1 MNNEHKYDDIINLE
15 HHISKKHKQM
25 SLENRSAQFAPF
37 AALVGYDDAVKETA
51 RITDS
56 KIFIDD
62 EIKEIINKT
71 IQQIKNNL
79 NKHVQIKVTYFI
91 PDKLKS
97 GGKYQIEVGIV
108 AKINEYSKIIK
119 LETGTEIPIEEI
131 IELEILKNVYT
142 NICSYCKIYPIVQ
155 K

>member
-1 MNNEHKYDDIINLE
+1 MNNEHKYDDILNLE

-62 EIKEIINKT
+62 GIKEIINKT
-71 IQQIKNNL
+71 IQKIKNNL
-79 NKHVQIKVTYFI
+79 NKNVQIKVTYFI
-91 PDKLKS
+91 PDQLKS
-97 GGKYQIEVGIV
+97 GGKYKTEVGIV
-108 AKINEYSKIIK
+108 EKINEYSKIIK
-119 LETGTEIPIEEI
+119 LEAGIEIPIEEI
-131 IELEILKNVYT
+131 IELEILKNV
-142 NICSYCKIYPIVQ
+142 
-155 K
+155 

>member
-1 MNNEHKYDDIINLE
+1 MNNEHKYDDIINLK

-97 GGKYQIEVGIV
+97 GGKYQTEVGIV
-108 AKINEYSKIIK
+108 ANINEYSKIIK
-119 LETGTEIPIEEI
+119 LESGTEIPIEEI
-131 IELEILKNVYT
+131 IELEILKNV
-142 NICSYCKIYPIVQ
+142 
-155 K
+155 

>member
-1 MNNEHKYDDIINLE
+1 MNNEHKYDDILNLE

-37 AALVGYDDAVKETA
+37 AALVGYDNAVKETA

-62 EIKEIINKT
+62 GIKEIINKT

-79 NKHVQIKVTYFI
+79 NKNVQIKVTYFI
-91 PDKLKS
+91 PDQLKS
-97 GGKYQIEVGIV
+97 GGKYKTEVGIV
-108 AKINEYSKIIK
+108 EKINEYSKIIK
-119 LETGTEIPIEEI
+119 LEAGIEIPIEEI
-131 IELEILKNVYT
+131 IELEILKNV
-142 NICSYCKIYPIVQ
+142 
-155 K
+155 

>member
-37 AALVGYDDAVKETA
+37 AALTGYDEAVKETA

-62 EIKEIINKT
+62 GIKEIINKT

-79 NKHVQIKVTYFI
+79 NNNIQIKVTYFV

-97 GGKYQIEVGIV
+97 GGKYQTKIGIV
-108 AKINEYSKIIK
+108 AKINEYLKIIK
-119 LETGTEIPIEEI
+119 LEEGTEIPIEEI
-131 IELEILKNVYT
+131 IELDIIKN
-142 NICSYCKIYPIVQ
+142 SK

>member
-1 MNNEHKYDDIINLE
+1 MNNKQKYDDIINLE

-37 AALVGYDDAVKETA
+37 AALIGYDDAVKETA

-91 PDKLKS
+91 PDKLKN
-97 GGKYQIEVGIV
+97 GGKYQTEVGIV

-119 LETGTEIPIEEI
+119 LESGTEIPIEEI
-131 IELEILKNVYT
+131 IELEILKNV
-142 NICSYCKIYPIVQ
+142 
-155 K
+155 

>member
-62 EIKEIINKT
+62 GIKEIINKT

-79 NKHVQIKVTYFI
+79 NNNIQIKVTYFV

-97 GGKYQIEVGIV
+97 GGKYQTKIGIV
-108 AKINEYSKIIK
+108 AKINEYLKIIK
-119 LETGTEIPIEEI
+119 LEEGTEIPIEEI
-131 IELEILKNVYT
+131 IELEILKNA
-142 NICSYCKIYPIVQ
+142 
-155 K
+155 